1 MRHCLSGG
9 RFDPGMLF
17 YSAQIWTSDNTD
29 ALTRMK
35 IQYGASLAY
44 PTRSQ
49 GAHVSTVP
57 NHITGSTTRL
67 RTRAL
72 VAMCGTFGFE
82 LDMEMITAKDAVAYR
97 KQIEVY
103 KQVHPVIRWG
113 DQYRL
118 WNPFKVSVV
127 TCLAQCRY
135 LFGWYTVYLL
145 YRLSSSAIHCFIKLT
160 SVAGFVHR
168 STWLPGCTCPVT
180 RARPWCSRSR

>member
-127 TCLAQCRY
+127 SCVQMCCYCSAWYAIY
-135 LFGWYTVYLL
+135 LHYL
-145 YRLSSSAIHCFIKLT
+145 RLSSRVVC
-160 SVAGFVHR
+160 
-168 STWLPGCTCPVT
+168 
-180 RARPWCSRSR
+180 